1 MKIIEGVAE
10 MRRLSSSLRRE
21 DKTVVL
27 VPTMG
32 YLHAGHSEL
41 LRRGRALGD
50 ALVLSLFVNP
60 AQFGPS
66 EDFSAYPRDLPR
78 DLKVAE
84 ENGVD
89 AVFTP
94 RAQDIYPQGYGTY
107 VTVEGLSEKLCG
119 QARPGH
125 FMGVA
130 TVVLKL
136 FNIVMPHKAL
146 FGRKDYQQLLVI
158 KKMAEDLNLGIE
170 IIGVDTV
177 READGLPLSSRNS
190 YLSPKERKAAS
201 VIPLSLREA
210 AEAFRGGLKDSRA
223 IIDKVKKIIEKEPVC
238 RVEYVKVTDPETLGD
253 VESAVE
259 GSLLSVAVRVGRA
272 RLIDNATL

>member
-10 MRRLSSSLRRE
+10 MQRLSSSLRRA

-78 DLKVAE
+78 DLRAAE

-89 AVFTP
+89 AVFAP
-94 RAQDIYPQGYGTY
+94 RAQDIYPQGYRTY
-107 VTVEGLSEKLCG
+107 VTVEGLSDNLCG

-125 FMGVA
+125 FRGVT

-146 FGRKDYQQLLVI
+146 FGKKDYQQLLVI

-190 YLSPKERKAAS
+190 YLSPEERKAAS

-210 AEAFRGGLKDSRA
+210 AEAFRGGLRDSRA
-223 IIDKVKKIIEKEPVC
+223 IIDKVKKIIEKEPAC